1 MNKKALHVILAV
13 ITVVLCATTIFFRV
27 KSDQATNNLRDSNKQ
42 VKKEKTKYE
51 KKKSDI
57 SNNIYYYISKN
68 GDEKTKPIG
77 QQYVNSELL
86 DTASNKLFGF
96 VFNYSNSDDYRK
108 RKDLASSC
116 NPFVKTSNKRRGK
129 SANRQTTGRQHRRA
143 HRHHRALTIGPGHV
157 QIGLAGF
164 RVPQG
169 RQKIPHPG

>member
-1 MNKKALHVILAV
+1 MNKKTLHVILAV

-77 QQYVNSELL
+77 LS
-86 DTASNKLFGF
+86 
-96 VFNYSNSDDYRK
+96 
-108 RKDLASSC
+108 
-116 NPFVKTSNKRRGK
+116 
-129 SANRQTTGRQHRRA
+129 
-143 HRHHRALTIGPGHV
+143 
-157 QIGLAGF
+157 GLS
-164 RVPQG
+164 
-169 RQKIPHPG
+169 